1 MDTAHQI
8 LEKLLL
14 WSERLRVHHDQFRL
28 VGLTEML
35 EQSKAEASQPI
46 LVGNDHPFDLSGQD
60 RIHDLEKAFAIKIEA
75 SPNFY
80 DPLID
85 GNLLFQGVAFQRGA
99 LFQQVG
105 PMRKTGYSAI
115 GDRPACPWQ
124 LKKVER
130 RGQIGPM
137 IGATPSKSSSGFE
150 PAFPVPALPR
160 FHADTHLLGKLC
172 D

>member
-1 MDTAHQI
+1 MDNTHQV
-8 LEKLLL
+8 LHYLLFGR
-14 WSERLRVHHDQFRL
+14 ERLGVHHDQFRAVRL
-28 VGLTEML
+28 AQML

-46 LVGNDHPFDLSGQD
+46 LVGNDHLFDRSGQD

-99 LFQQVG
+99 LIQQVG
-105 PMRKTGYSAI
+105 PLRKTGYSAI
-115 GDRPACPWQ
+115 GDRQACPWQ

-130 RGQIGPM
+130 RGQIGLM
-137 IGATPSKSSSGFE
+137 IGATPRKSSSGFE
-150 PAFPVPALPR
+150 PAFPVPGLPP
-160 FHADTHLLGKLC
+160 FHADTHLLGILC